1 MTKKKP
7 IKKINKDFPRI
18 TIERYGLDENGHI
31 EYIDLHDE
39 KFGEAVF
46 FGSGSRHYHGFYNG
60 GEYNKKK
67 WL

>member
-1 MTKKKP
+1 MKTKKEKV
-7 IKKINKDFPRI
+7 NKDFPRI
-18 TIERYGLDENGHI
+18 TIERYGVDKDGHL

-46 FGSGSRHYHGFYNG
+46 FADGSRHRHGFNNQG
-60 GEYNKKK
+60 VYNKKK